1 MPALLVD
8 VCFRAVGLA
17 VHAVHD
23 IHAVLRLMCCVCCAE
38 GRGGWVLPIAAST
51 WVAAFL
57 AATVALLAGLETR
70 GSTTGPAGGGMAGR
84 GGAGDEVVGEKK
96 D

>member
-1 MPALLVD
+1 M
-8 VCFRAVGLA
+8 
-17 VHAVHD
+17 
-23 IHAVLRLMCCVCCAE
+23 HAVLRLMCCVCCAE
-38 GRGGWVLPIAAST
+38 GHGGWVLPIAAST